1 MRSTLTLLTFWLFT
15 SNLYAIDLLTVEEL
29 KNELDQTDQTL
40 ILIDVRTIEEFN
52 SGRIKNSINIPH
64 DLLLSDISLISDYKN
79 EKVVVYCRSGKR
91 AKIVLDRLSDEGFST
106 LIDIDGDM
114 LAWNIANLPIEKE

>member
-1 MRSTLTLLTFWLFT
+1 MRSTLTLLTFLLFS
-15 SNLYAIDLLTVEEL
+15 SNLHAIDLLTVKEL
-29 KNELDQTDQTL
+29 KKELDQTDQTL
-40 ILIDVRTIEEFN
+40 ILLDVRTIEEFN

-114 LAWNIANLPIEKE
+114 LAWNSANLPIEKE

>member
-1 MRSTLTLLTFWLFT
+1 MRSTLTLLTFLLFS
-15 SNLYAIDLLTVEEL
+15 SNLHAIDLLTVKEL
-29 KNELDQTDQTL
+29 KKELDQTDQTL
-40 ILIDVRTIEEFN
+40 ILLDVRTIEEFN

-79 EKVVVYCRSGKR
+79 EKLVVYCRSGKR

-114 LAWNIANLPIEKE
+114 LAWNSANLPIEKE

>member
-1 MRSTLTLLTFWLFT
+1 MRSTLTLLTFLVFS
-15 SNLYAIDLLTVEEL
+15 SNLHAIDLLTVKEL
-29 KNELDQTDQTL
+29 KKELDQTDQTL
-40 ILIDVRTIEEFN
+40 ILLDVRTIEEFN
-52 SGRIKNSINIPH
+52 SGSIKNSINIPH

>member
-1 MRSTLTLLTFWLFT
+1 MRSTLTLLIFLVFS
-15 SNLYAIDLLTVEEL
+15 SNLHAIDLLTVKEL
-29 KNELDQTDQTL
+29 KKELDQTDQTL
-40 ILIDVRTIEEFN
+40 ILLDVRTIEEFN

-114 LAWNIANLPIEKE
+114 LAWNSANLPIEKE

>member
-1 MRSTLTLLTFWLFT
+1 MRSTLALLTFLLFS
-15 SNLYAIDLLTVEEL
+15 SNLHAIDLLTVKEL
-29 KNELDQTDQTL
+29 KKELDQTDQTL
-40 ILIDVRTIEEFN
+40 ILLDVRTIEEFN

-114 LAWNIANLPIEKE
+114 LAWNSANLPIEKE

>member
-1 MRSTLTLLTFWLFT
+1 MRSTLTLLTFLLFN
-15 SNLYAIDLLTVEEL
+15 SNLHAIDLLTVKEL
-29 KNELDQTDQTL
+29 KKELDQTDQTL
-40 ILIDVRTIEEFN
+40 ILLDVRTIEEFN

-79 EKVVVYCRSGKR
+79 EKLVVYCRSGKR

-114 LAWNIANLPIEKE
+114 LAWNSANLPIEKE

>member
-1 MRSTLTLLTFWLFT
+1 MRSTLTLLTFLLFN
-15 SNLYAIDLLTVEEL
+15 SNLHAIDLLTVKEL
-29 KNELDQTDQTL
+29 KKELDQTDQTL
-40 ILIDVRTIEEFN
+40 ILLDVRTIEEFN

-114 LAWNIANLPIEKE
+114 LAWNSANLPIEKE

>member
-1 MRSTLTLLTFWLFT
+1 MRSTLTLLTFLVFS
-15 SNLYAIDLLTVEEL
+15 SNLHAIDLLTVKEL
-29 KNELDQTDQTL
+29 KKELDQTDQTL
-40 ILIDVRTIEEFN
+40 ILLDVRTIEEFN

>member
-1 MRSTLTLLTFWLFT
+1 MRNTLTLLTLFLFS
-15 SNLYAIDLLTVEEL
+15 SNLNAIDLLTVKQL
-29 KNELDQTDQTL
+29 KEELDQTNQSL
-40 ILIDVRTIEEFN
+40 ILLDVRTREEFN

>member
-1 MRSTLTLLTFWLFT
+1 MRNTLTLLTLFLFS
-15 SNLYAIDLLTVEEL
+15 SNLYAIDLLTVKEL
-29 KNELDQTDQTL
+29 KKELDQTDQTL
-40 ILIDVRTIEEFN
+40 ILLDVRTIEEFN

-64 DLLLSDISLISDYKN
+64 DLLLSDISLISDYKS

-114 LAWNIANLPIEKE
+114 LAWNSANLPIEKE

>member
-1 MRSTLTLLTFWLFT
+1 MRSTLTLLTFLVFS
-15 SNLYAIDLLTVEEL
+15 SNLHAIDLLTVKEL
-29 KNELDQTDQTL
+29 KKELDQTDQTL
-40 ILIDVRTIEEFN
+40 ILLDVRTIEEFN

-114 LAWNIANLPIEKE
+114 LAWNSANLPIEKE

>member
-1 MRSTLTLLTFWLFT
+1 MRSTLTLLTFLLFS
-15 SNLYAIDLLTVEEL
+15 SNLYAIDLLTVKEL
-29 KNELDQTDQTL
+29 KKELDQTDQTL
-40 ILIDVRTIEEFN
+40 ILLDVRTIEEFN

-79 EKVVVYCRSGKR
+79 EKLVVYCRSGKR

-114 LAWNIANLPIEKE
+114 LAWNSANLPIEKE

>member
-64 DLLLSDISLISDYKN
+64 DLLLSDTSLISDYKN

-91 AKIVLDRLSDEGFST
+91 AKVVLDQLSEEGFRT
-106 LIDIDGDM
+106 LIDIEGDM
-114 LAWNIANLPIEKE
+114 LAWNSANLPIEKE

>member
-1 MRSTLTLLTFWLFT
+1 MRNTLTLLTLFLFS
-15 SNLYAIDLLTVEEL
+15 SNLYAIDLLTVKEL
-29 KNELDQTDQTL
+29 KKELDQTDQTL
-40 ILIDVRTIEEFN
+40 ILLDVRTIEEFN

-114 LAWNIANLPIEKE
+114 LAWNSANLPIEKE

>member
-1 MRSTLTLLTFWLFT
+1 MRSTLTLLTFLVFS
-15 SNLYAIDLLTVEEL
+15 SNLHAIDLLTVKEL
-29 KNELDQTDQTL
+29 KKELDQTDQTL
-40 ILIDVRTIEEFN
+40 ILLDVRTIEEFN

-79 EKVVVYCRSGKR
+79 EKLVVYCRSGKR

-114 LAWNIANLPIEKE
+114 LAWNSANLPIEKE